1 MLTPTNVTHDS
12 KVQKIACCAFYSKPD
27 SRKKS
32 LFLDH
37 ISDAFNI
44 LSLKYGRGL
53 HFVLAGDANDLKLDS
68 ILNLSPNMIQIVKDW
83 TRMNPPALLDPV
95 IMTLSCYYQKPV
107 CMEPLDAD
115 PDKNG
120 KPSDHKIVVVRPISV
135 INNKLA
141 RQTREVRVRPFP
153 QSGILKMKEWFREKT
168 WEQVYEAETSDVK
181 ASIFQNTLLEKLE
194 EIFPEKIRKY
204 NSDDQPWI
212 SHKLKILD
220 RKQKW
225 IYNKERRSEKWK
237 VFDKLFKQ
245 EVKSAKA
252 GFYAKTVS
260 DLKQTKPGQWYS
272 VLKRITSYDQQKQQK
287 INVDEISHLSDAEQA
302 EIIAEKFASIQN
314 EYSPLKSD
322 DVEIPPFSKEE
333 VPQFQPSQ
341 VWLILSKLQTN
352 KSTVPGDFP
361 VKLIKLFAA
370 YIAEPLTDIINTSI
384 MRGEYPK
391 IYKFEVSTPVPKVYP
406 PASTSQLRNISGLL
420 TFDKVMEK
428 LITELMIS
436 DMERSMDPSQY
447 GNQRGISIQH
457 YLIKMIHR
465 ILTVLDNNK
474 MRETFA
480 VLANLI
486 DWNNAFPLH

>member
-1 MLTPTNVTHDS
+1 MNPRSLYNKIDEFHELVKEEELDVIFLSESWEREHLPLDQIINLEEYTVISNVSQRKEVGGRPAIIANKKKYQVQNVTNTLIQIPWGVEAVWCVLTPTNVTHDS

-220 RKQKW
+220 RKRKR

-245 EVKSAKA
+245 E
-252 GFYAKTVS
+252 T
-260 DLKQTKPGQWYS
+260 
-272 VLKRITSYDQQKQQK
+272 
-287 INVDEISHLSDAEQA
+287 H
-302 EIIAEKFASIQN
+302 
-314 EYSPLKSD
+314 
-322 DVEIPPFSKEE
+322 
-333 VPQFQPSQ
+333 
-341 VWLILSKLQTN
+341 
-352 KSTVPGDFP
+352 
-361 VKLIKLFAA
+361 
-370 YIAEPLTDIINTSI
+370 
-384 MRGEYPK
+384 
-391 IYKFEVSTPVPKVYP
+391 
-406 PASTSQLRNISGLL
+406 
-420 TFDKVMEK
+420 
-428 LITELMIS
+428 
-436 DMERSMDPSQY
+436 
-447 GNQRGISIQH
+447 
-457 YLIKMIHR
+457 
-465 ILTVLDNNK
+465 
-474 MRETFA
+474 
-480 VLANLI
+480 
-486 DWNNAFPLH
+486 